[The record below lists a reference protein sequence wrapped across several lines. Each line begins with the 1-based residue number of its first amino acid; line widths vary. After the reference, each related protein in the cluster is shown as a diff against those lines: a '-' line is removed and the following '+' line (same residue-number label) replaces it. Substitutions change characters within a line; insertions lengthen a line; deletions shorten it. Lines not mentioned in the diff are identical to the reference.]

1 MGQKV
6 DQDSEEERLLGD
18 EESIDDTSSS
28 ISEALPED
36 K

>member
-18 EESIDDTSSS
+18 EESIDDTS